1 MHTRRRFVQLTGGS
15 ALYLLAHPSLSM
27 GQANQENSILVPANK
42 GFTDDWTKAL
52 TARGT
57 PEVYPIDQ
65 LKYIGM
71 PVGGL
76 CAGQLY
82 LGGDGKLWLWDI
94 FNRST
99 LAKNATFE
107 GHGFGNADGSTYVS
121 PWTQKSPLD
130 QGFSIKYQSG
140 SISGQRAL
148 DMTGGWSEITFEGK
162 YPVGVVRY
170 KDSTVPLSVKLEA
183 FSPFIPLNFDDS
195 SLPATVLRFSVT
207 NIGTESAQVSLGGW
221 LENAVLAFS
230 SSGESV
236 QRTNLKDP
244 SGKGVLLTGN
254 IVPDKSERPDIL
266 FEDFSNGTYDGW
278 TTDGDAFGSSPV
290 ARKDLPAY
298 MGNIGGTGE
307 YIVTSHNFRANNNI
321 EAADDATGTLTSKKF
336 TIERKF
342 INFFSGGGRRLGE
355 AGVRLLIDGQPVLEQ
370 TGDSSN
376 ELRERSWDVSKY
388 ISKTAT
394 IQAFDQAKGPWGNVH
409 LGKFVFTDRHGGYL
423 PQEKRADYGSMT
435 LSIVGDGKGV
445 SATAS
450 LVDGTPQEVLFSSPE
465 STTSPAKP
473 IAAVQK
479 SFSLEVAETAIAD
492 FVITWHFPNVDPAV
506 NGPRDNMKHFYSVR
520 FHDAGAV
527 AHYVATNMARLAGD
541 TMNWAETWIDST
553 LPHWFLRRTHDNVCN
568 VATNTSYRFANGEF
582 WTWEGVYS
590 CEGTCTHVWGYTQA
604 LGRLFPELERALR
617 RITDYGFALSE
628 DGTIQYR
635 GRGSGFAAD
644 GQACVI
650 LRTYRDHLMTA
661 DNSFLEPLW
670 PSVKKAMDRLIR
682 QANAKGLLDGSQH
695 NTLDTS
701 WYGEVSWLSGLFL
714 AALRAA
720 EEMAQV
726 MGDSEYAQKCRG
738 LFKKGSE
745 SLVPELFNGEYFINK
760 VDQNNL
766 DAINSGTGCE
776 IDQLMGQSW
785 AWQVGLG
792 RIFPEKEAITALKSL
807 FRYNFAPDAGHYH
820 QLMKVGRWFAMPGE
834 SGLLLCTFPRPDW
847 DFKRAAGKGPDWAA
861 LYLNECMTGFEY
873 EAASNMIAEGLVQEG
888 LSVVRAIH
896 DRYAPSKR
904 NPYNEIECG
913 DHYSRAMAS
922 YACFISACGY
932 EYRGPD
938 SYISFDPRITPNSF
952 KAAFTSAQ
960 GWGTFTQ
967 EATPARMEASVTI
980 KWGLLPLKTL
990 GLQPVEGF
998 HVKAVQARF
1007 QGTVIN
1013 ATFDTLPDRLNI
1025 TFDSPLSLKS
1035 GERLVVTLI

>member
-1 MHTRRRFVQLTGGS
+1 
-15 ALYLLAHPSLSM
+15 
-27 GQANQENSILVPANK
+27 
-42 GFTDDWTKAL
+42 
-52 TARGT
+52 
-57 PEVYPIDQ
+57 
-65 LKYIGM
+65 
-71 PVGGL
+71 
-76 CAGQLY
+76 
-82 LGGDGKLWLWDI
+82 
-94 FNRST
+94 
-99 LAKNATFE
+99 
-107 GHGFGNADGSTYVS
+107 
-121 PWTQKSPLD
+121 
-130 QGFSIKYQSG
+130 
-140 SISGQRAL
+140 
-148 DMTGGWSEITFEGK
+148 
-162 YPVGVVRY
+162 
-170 KDSTVPLSVKLEA
+170 
-183 FSPFIPLNFDDS
+183 
-195 SLPATVLRFSVT
+195 
-207 NIGTESAQVSLGGW
+207 
-221 LENAVLAFS
+221 
-230 SSGESV
+230 
-236 QRTNLKDP
+236 
-244 SGKGVLLTGN
+244 
-254 IVPDKSERPDIL
+254 
-266 FEDFSNGTYDGW
+266 
-278 TTDGDAFGSSPV
+278 
-290 ARKDLPAY
+290 
-298 MGNIGGTGE
+298 
-307 YIVTSHNFRANNNI
+307 
-321 EAADDATGTLTSKKF
+321 
-336 TIERKF
+336 
-342 INFFSGGGRRLGE
+342 
-355 AGVRLLIDGQPVLEQ
+355 
-370 TGDSSN
+370 
-376 ELRERSWDVSKY
+376 
-388 ISKTAT
+388 
-394 IQAFDQAKGPWGNVH
+394 
-409 LGKFVFTDRHGGYL
+409 
-423 PQEKRADYGSMT
+423 
-435 LSIVGDGKGV
+435 
-445 SATAS
+445 
-450 LVDGTPQEVLFSSPE
+450 
-465 STTSPAKP
+465 
-473 IAAVQK
+473 
-479 SFSLEVAETAIAD
+479 
-492 FVITWHFPNVDPAV
+492 
-506 NGPRDNMKHFYSVR
+506 
-520 FHDAGAV
+520 
-527 AHYVATNMARLAGD
+527 
-541 TMNWAETWIDST
+541 
-553 LPHWFLRRTHDNVCN
+553 
-568 VATNTSYRFANGEF
+568 
-582 WTWEGVYS
+582 
-590 CEGTCTHVWGYTQA
+590 
-604 LGRLFPELERALR
+604 
-617 RITDYGFALSE
+617 
-628 DGTIQYR
+628 
-635 GRGSGFAAD
+635 
-644 GQACVI
+644 
-650 LRTYRDHLMTA
+650 MTA